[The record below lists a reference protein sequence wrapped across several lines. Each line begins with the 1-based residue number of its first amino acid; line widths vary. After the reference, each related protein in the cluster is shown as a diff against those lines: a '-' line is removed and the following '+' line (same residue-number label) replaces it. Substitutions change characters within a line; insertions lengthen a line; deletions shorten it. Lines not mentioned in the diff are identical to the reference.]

1 MKKAEK
7 PAGFYFIETFG
18 CQMNVYDSEVLAG
31 YLENMGYLP
40 TTQEEKSDILL
51 LNTCAVRQKA
61 EDKIF
66 SRLGRLRTLKNTKP
80 ELIMILWGC
89 VAQQKHVAP
98 KVRERFGFV
107 NLVAG
112 PHAIKRFPKLLEKAR
127 LASQTLVDTAEE
139 GDREGTPV
147 KRMHGFK
154 AWVPISHGCNNY
166 CTYCIV
172 PFVRGPEKSRHPQ
185 NIIRE
190 VEELI
195 KAGYQEIT
203 LLGQNVNSYGK
214 DLERKIDFADL
225 LQTLDRLEGL
235 VHLRYMTSHPRDFNE
250 KIIRVIRDGEKI
262 CEHFHLP
269 FQSGSNKI
277 LKLMNRGYTR
287 EYYLELTAKIK
298 KLVPDNALTTDIIVG
313 FPGEEEKDFE
323 ETLDIVEKVRFDA
336 AFTFVY
342 SPRQGTRAVSMKNQ
356 VAPALKKRR
365 IMHLNEIQNKISL
378 EKNQE
383 LLGTK
388 QIVLVEG
395 SSKTDPNTY
404 TARTR
409 TNKIVH
415 FSSPKKL
422 LGKLIALEIVEAKP
436 WTLLGNYT

>member
-1 MKKAEK
+1 MKTGK
-7 PAGFYFIETFG
+7 PSGFYFIETFG

-40 TTQEEKSDILL
+40 TTKEEKSDILL

-66 SRLGRLRTLKNTKP
+66 SRLGRLRSLKNTKP
-80 ELIMILWGC
+80 DLIIILWGC

-98 KVRERFGFV
+98 KIRERFGFV
-107 NLVAG
+107 DLVAG
-112 PHAIKRFPKLLEKAR
+112 PHALKRFPKLLEKAR
-127 LASQTLVDTAEE
+127 LASHTIVDTEE
-139 GDREGTPV
+139 KGSREDTPV
-147 KRMHGFK
+147 KRMHGIK

-195 KAGYQEIT
+195 KTGYREIT

-225 LQTLDRLEGL
+225 LQTLDRLAGL

-250 KIIRVIRDGEKI
+250 KIIRVIREGEKI

-287 EYYLELTAKIK
+287 EYYLELMTKIK
-298 KLVPDNALTTDIIVG
+298 KLIPVNALTTDIIVG
-313 FPGEEEKDFE
+313 FPGEEKKDFE

-342 SPRQGTRAVSMKNQ
+342 SPRQGTRAVNMKNH
-356 VAPALKKRR
+356 VTPAIKKKR
-365 IMHLNEIQNKISL
+365 IMLLNEIQNKISL

-395 SSKTDPNTY
+395 RSKTDTNTY

-415 FSSPKKL
+415 FSSAKDL
-422 LGKLIALEIVEAKP
+422 LGKLITVEIIEAKP
-436 WTLLGNYT
+436 WTLLGRYT